1 VRHIEAMVREDGR
14 GGRLVPGEEV
24 LKLWRRKDKSTI
36 RVLRQVLAGMKRDDA
51 IAQLDEMRLSKS
63 FQY

>member
-1 VRHIEAMVREDGR
+1 M
-14 GGRLVPGEEV
+14 PGEEV